1 MNDPRD
7 LAMYAADLVT
17 GSRQVDYDHP
27 FDNFSRAAKIWGA
40 ILGIEVSAEQV
51 ALCMVGMK
59 ISREVANQKLDT
71 AIKEKNQAVKDK
83 QKSTQIRI
91 QQQSQR
97 IDAEC
102 KLDREAIEIL
112 NDSARDIATAKAKK

>member
-59 ISREVANQKLDT
+59 ISREVANQKLDNT
-71 AIKEKNQAVKDK
+71 VDGIGYFLTLAMV
-83 QKSTQIRI
+83 TQERAERER
-91 QQQSQR
+91 QNAA
-97 IDAEC
+97 DADN
-102 KLDREAIEIL
+102 K
-112 NDSARDIATAKAKK
+112 